1 MKEILIVPH
10 NITIYIMCHH
20 QPLVLSYWSNL
31 YKMIYMYICTS
42 QLSGDIG
49 CPLLNITVNFDF
61 FMDFYF
67 QTKGKLIVVGS
78 VHMFHDQYI
87 DKEENSKILVCI

>member
-1 MKEILIVPH
+1 MKEILVVPH
-10 NITIYIMCHH
+10 NITIYIMYHH
-20 QPLVLSYWSNL
+20 QHLVLSLWSNH
-31 YKMIYMYICTS
+31 YKMIYVYTS
-42 QLSGDIG
+42 ELSGDIG
-49 CPLLNITVNFDF
+49 YPLLYITVNFDF